1 MVNGIEIYNED
12 MYVYKYVYSYMY
24 IYIQYSIYNTK

>member
-1 MVNGIEIYNED
+1 MANGSEIYNED

-24 IYIQYSIYNTK
+24 IYIQYI